1 MVLSV
6 FRKTQR
12 NRRLSPDDDSDVVD
26 NPLGFVLKKKKK
38 KLNYSEWVVFI
49 PNGHLLGY
57 K

>member
-26 NPLGFVLKKKKK
+26 NPLF
-38 KLNYSEWVVFI
+38 FI

>member
-26 NPLGFVLKKKKK
+26 KPLGFLLKKKKK
-38 KLNYSEWVVFI
+38 N
-49 PNGHLLGY
+49 
-57 K
+57 

>member
-26 NPLGFVLKKKKK
+26 NPLGFVLKKKKNTELFRVGCFYPK
-38 KLNYSEWVVFI
+38 WSSFGL
-49 PNGHLLGY
+49 
-57 K
+57 

>member
-38 KLNYSEWVVFI
+38 LNYSEWVVFI